1 MNLRSLFITGACMVW
16 CCVSCKKNIDPKFI
30 EYLKAEQGL
39 RARLANSSVLD
50 DSLVSLEER
59 FGINREA
66 ELEFLKNNPEQW
78 VVVLKALRNEK

>member
-1 MNLRSLFITGACMVW
+1 MVW